1 MKFSAGNEIKI
12 KTTFDRDRE
21 MLRVYI
27 IDKGKG
33 INQNDIEKLYEFFG
47 RSERENSNEQQ

>member
-12 KTTFDRDRE
+12 KSTFDRDQE

-47 RSERENSNEQQ
+47 RSERENSNE